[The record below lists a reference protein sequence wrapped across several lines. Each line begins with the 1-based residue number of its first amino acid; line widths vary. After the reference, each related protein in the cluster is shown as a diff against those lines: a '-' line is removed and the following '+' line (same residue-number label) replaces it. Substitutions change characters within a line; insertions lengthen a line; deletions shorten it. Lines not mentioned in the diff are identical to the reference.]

1 MALLECDAKPHT
13 LRHRRHQSMR
23 ETQKQTVN
31 GSSSFLNPRWGFQS
45 YLLTGSSSWIVVS
58 DTGPGPLV
66 HTGFIG
72 YFILTLLLFY
82 YYYEKYYYYSM
93 FFSEEKKNKEYNY
106 RNGNAK
112 EHHTNR
118 NGGSEILL
126 KMIPLQCSIGIITF
140 VYMFFMQ
147 TII

>member
-93 FFSEEKKNKEYNY
+93 FFSEEKKKT
-106 RNGNAK
+106 R
-112 EHHTNR
+112 
-118 NGGSEILL
+118 
-126 KMIPLQCSIGIITF
+126 SITTG
-140 VYMFFMQ
+140 MGMQ
-147 TII
+147 KNTIRIGMVVLRFC